1 MRTAPFIGGGKK
13 KETIMILRILSSTVF
28 LSGTVLLLA
37 GCASQPEFT
46 QSDALLI
53 HSLRNAGQKEYE
65 AALSTGANVNARNA
79 EGMTP
84 ILMAAIADK
93 PFYIRD
99 LIKRGADVNAADLK
113 GNTPLHVAAGKRYPD
128 TLITLLEYPVNLEAH
143 GSFGRTPL
151 MEAARL
157 GNVKAMELLI
167 GKGADVN
174 ARDEMERTPLMHAAR
189 ANQNSREAVSLLL
202 KKGADPELFDQD
214 SMSAV
219 MHAAALKHTD
229 AALLLLDLYPN
240 FVNNPAHGLIIM
252 YHAVKGG
259 DLKVASALVDKQ
271 VPLNWDLS
279 IALRETRRIQV
290 HGAYRIL
297 ARNGVFSLRR
307 TPLIWAAIENNLEM
321 VKLLVERGANPGQED
336 ENGDSPYDLATDQ
349 NVVRYL
355 KNATKEY
362 YEKLREE
369 KNK

>member
-1 MRTAPFIGGGKK
+1 
-13 KETIMILRILSSTVF
+13 
-28 LSGTVLLLA
+28 
-37 GCASQPEFT
+37 
-46 QSDALLI
+46 
-53 HSLRNAGQKEYE
+53 
-65 AALSTGANVNARNA
+65 
-79 EGMTP
+79 
-84 ILMAAIADK
+84 
-93 PFYIRD
+93 
-99 LIKRGADVNAADLK
+99 
-113 GNTPLHVAAGKRYPD
+113 
-128 TLITLLEYPVNLEAH
+128 
-143 GSFGRTPL
+143 

-157 GNVKAMELLI
+157 GNIKAMELLI
-167 GKGADVN
+167 EKGADIN

-202 KKGADPELFDQD
+202 KKGADPELIDQD

-240 FVNNPAHGLIIM
+240 FVNNPALGLIIM